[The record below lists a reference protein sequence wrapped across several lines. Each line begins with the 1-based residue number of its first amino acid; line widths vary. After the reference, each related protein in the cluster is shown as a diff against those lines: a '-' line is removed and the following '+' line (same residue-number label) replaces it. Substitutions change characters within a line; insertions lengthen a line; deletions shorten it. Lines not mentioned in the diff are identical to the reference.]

1 MDEKQHLLEHHHAGH
16 DDYDYTKL
24 ESGLKSTS
32 YTKNKHGGTQ
42 AEDKPQI
49 TGATWMSH
57 LPSSTPMSALT
68 IPGTHDSAA
77 YTYS

>member
-1 MDEKQHLLEHHHAGH
+1 MDEKQRLLEAHHAGH
-16 DDYDYTKL
+16 DDYEYTKL

-32 YTKNKHGGTQ
+32 NTNTKHSGTQ
-42 AEDKPQI
+42 SQDRPQI

-57 LPSSTPMSALT
+57 LPSSTPMTALT

-77 YTYS
+77 YT